1 MGNRVFLYTVDKLPD
16 GGAAPAIEAAIGEAN
31 NFLPPLWQVLFSAAM
46 HGPSQDAQQVFL
58 PSVCGGIYAER
69 VLAERRLFQLLDFV
83 AAHPGLSDPDDFAAQ
98 VDQLRAALAAA
109 DGAAYYGELN
119 EYFWLA
125 GTGSPEA
132 MMDGFVRDCA
142 ARWQQ
147 AEAAI
152 ARDDQ
157 RAVEKL
163 YDFTPHDAAD
173 ELGFG
178 CWLVDQDD
186 DSDWDADDEA
196 CEGLYIFEDEE
207 TGLYGLR
214 RADGTVVLPA
224 HYDEINPIGYG
235 QPFGI
240 LERHGKLGLY
250 DRDGKEIMAPRLDD
264 LYDWREGHALFEQD
278 GKFGY
283 LDARGKVA
291 IPARFLDGCS
301 DFNAAGVAS
310 VATAEGHGLIG
321 RTGQPLTATTYKK
334 AEYLDDLAA
343 WRLKHGPKRVDL
355 LFADGTPW
363 IAGPFKEVRCLVDGG
378 DAVVRIDKSYGTF
391 QRNGQPGLPPIHN
404 ELELLCQLD
413 DDGSGTVRAIY
424 LVVPQGAQ
432 GVGATLYD
440 GTVLVPPRFETIDV
454 LQELRPSEDANSD
467 VPALFVVDARNGCK
481 GLWDA
486 GAQQLVLPCEY
497 RFIWSL
503 VAAGRALLLMYRD
516 GAGWIVAHPDGTPF
530 VPQRYERFSANMREP
545 DLMAG
550 VLAASDIEQAWSAG
564 KAAYAWRDGQAWR
577 LYADGREVTEV
588 AYQLEQARKA
598 PPIAAD
604 AAAAARL
611 GPHVIAGMGDALA
624 CAALGEACMA
634 AGDATEACR
643 WYATAA
649 AGGQLEAQLI
659 YARCLLD
666 GSGCTADAQAARRQ
680 LEQALDDYPDYR
692 DAANLLGQVY
702 ERELGDACDPVHARA
717 LYAKAAGDDRY
728 GSDEAQYHL
737 GRCWRDGIGG
747 RVDLIEALRLFEL
760 ATVAT
765 PGTRR
770 GGHAAACEAAA
781 SLHRQLAQEAKQAG
795 KGKAAQRHAK
805 QAQYFSEMLREL
817 GK

>member
-16 GGAAPAIEAAIGEAN
+16 GGPAPAIEAAVAEAN

-46 HGPSQDAQQVFL
+46 HGPSQEAQQVFL

-69 VLAERRLFQLLDFV
+69 ALAEQRLFQLLTFV
-83 AAHPGLSDPDDFAAQ
+83 AAHPGLPDPDDFAAR
-98 VDQLRAALAAA
+98 VDELRAALAAA
-109 DGAAYYGELN
+109 DGTAYYGELN

-132 MMDGFVRDCA
+132 MMDDFVRDCA
-142 ARWQQ
+142 ARWERAQ
-147 AEAAI
+147 AAI
-152 ARDDQ
+152 EGDDH
-157 RAVEKL
+157 RAIEKL
-163 YDFTPHDAAD
+163 YHFTPHDAAD

-178 CWLVDQDD
+178 CWLAEQDD
-186 DSDWDADDEA
+186 GGDWNTDDEV
-196 CEGLYIFEDEE
+196 CEGLYVFEQDE
-207 TGLYGLR
+207 LFGLR

-224 HYDEINPIGYG
+224 GYDAIDPIEYD
-235 QPFGI
+235 QPFGV
-240 LERHGKLGLY
+240 LERQGKLGLY
-250 DRDGKEIMAPRLDD
+250 DRDGKEILAPCLDD
-264 LYDWREGHALFEQD
+264 LYDWREGYALFEQG

-283 LDARGKVA
+283 LDAQGRQA
-291 IPARFLDGCS
+291 IAAQFLAGCS
-301 DFNAAGVAS
+301 PFNLAGVAS
-310 VATAEGHGLIG
+310 VETAQGHGLID
-321 RTGQPLTATTYKK
+321 RTGKPLTAITYKK

-355 LFADGTPW
+355 FLADGTPW

-391 QRNGQPGLPPIHN
+391 QRNGQPGLPANHS

-440 GTVLVPPRFETIDV
+440 GTVLVPPQFEAIDV
-454 LQELRPSEDANSD
+454 LQELRPSGDANRD

-486 GAQQLVLPCEY
+486 HAQQLVLPCEY

-516 GAGWIVAHPDGTPF
+516 DEGWIVAHPDGTPF
-530 VPQRYERFSANMREP
+530 VPQRYERFAANMREP

-550 VLAASDIEQAWSAG
+550 VLAAGDIEQAWSAG

-624 CAALGEACMA
+624 CAALGEASMA

-649 AGGQLEAQLI
+649 AAGQLEAQLI

-666 GSGCTADAQAARRQ
+666 GTGCTADAQAARRQ
-680 LEQALDDYPDYR
+680 LEQALDEYPEYR

-702 ERELGDACDPVHARA
+702 EGELGDACDPVRARA
-717 LYAKAAGDDRY
+717 LYAKAAGDHRY

-747 RVDLIEALRLFEL
+747 PVDPNEALRLFEL
-760 ATVAT
+760 AAVAT

-781 SLHRQLAQEAKQAG
+781 SLHRQLAQEAKKAG
-795 KGKAAQRHAK
+795 RGKAAQRHAK

>member
-16 GGAAPAIEAAIGEAN
+16 GGAAPAIEAAIAEAN

-46 HGPSQDAQQVFL
+46 QGPSQEAQQVFL
-58 PSVCGGIYAER
+58 PSVCGGIYADR
-69 VLAERRLFQLLDFV
+69 ALAERRLFQLLTFV

-98 VDQLRAALAAA
+98 VDGLRAALAAA
-109 DGAAYYGELN
+109 EGAAYYGELN

-132 MMDGFVRDCA
+132 MMDDFVRDCA

-152 ARDDQ
+152 ARDDH
-157 RAVEKL
+157 RALEKL
-163 YDFTPHDAAD
+163 YAFTPHDAAD
-173 ELGFG
+173 ELGLG
-178 CWLVDQDD
+178 CWGAGQDSD
-186 DSDWDADDEA
+186 DDWDAGDEA

-214 RADGTVVLPA
+214 RADGTVVLPTC
-224 HYDEINPIGYG
+224 YDEIDAIAYG

-264 LYDWREGHALFEQD
+264 LYDWHEGYALFEQD

-283 LDARGKVA
+283 LDARGRVA
-291 IPARFLDGCS
+291 ISARFLDGS

-310 VATAEGHGLIG
+310 VATAEGHGLIDRAG
-321 RTGQPLTATTYKK
+321 KPLTATTYKK

-355 LFADGTPW
+355 LFADGKPW
-363 IAGPFKEVRCLVDGG
+363 IAGPFKEVRCLVEGG

-391 QRNGQPGLPPIHN
+391 QRNGQPGLPAIHN

-440 GTVLVPPRFETIDV
+440 GTVLVPPQFQAIDV
-454 LQELRPSEDANSD
+454 LQELRPSEDADSA
-467 VPALFVVDARNGCK
+467 VPALFVVDALDGRK

-486 GAQQLVLPCEY
+486 RAQRLVLPCEY

-516 GAGWIVAHPDGTPF
+516 DAGWIIADPDGTPF
-530 VPQRYERFSANMREP
+530 VPQRYERFSAQVREP

-550 VLAASDIEQAWSAG
+550 VLAASDIERAWSAG

-577 LYADGREVTEV
+577 LYADGSEVAEL

-604 AAAAARL
+604 AEQAARL
-611 GPHVIAGMGDALA
+611 GPHVIAGVGDPWA
-624 CAALGEACMA
+624 CAALGEAYAA
-634 AGDATEACR
+634 AGEAAEACR

-649 AGGQLEAQLI
+649 AAGQLEAQLI
-659 YARCLLD
+659 YARCMLD
-666 GSGCTADAQAARRQ
+666 GTGCAADPHAARQQ
-680 LEQALDDYPDYR
+680 LELALDEYPDFR
-692 DAANLLGQVY
+692 DAANLLAQVY
-702 ERELGDACDPVHARA
+702 EGKLGDACDPVRARA
-717 LYAKAAGDDRY
+717 LYAQAAGDDRY

-747 RVDLIEALRLFEL
+747 PVDRDEALRLFEL

-770 GGHAAACEAAA
+770 RGHTAACDAAAG
-781 SLHRQLAQEAKQAG
+781 LHRQLAQEAKKAG
-795 KGKAAQRHAK
+795 KGKAAQSHSK
-805 QAQYFSEMLREL
+805 QAMYFSQMLREL